1 MSSKKKPAGAAPLQV
16 AFDAAITQVERSLAS
31 GMTTMNGEPAGPQ
44 LQELAEEL
52 RIQRREAESRG
63 AVDRDWFMRTV
74 RWMDEWVP
82 ESEITL
88 IAALGR
94 IARVGAPPVS

>member
-1 MSSKKKPAGAAPLQV
+1 MSRASELQR
-16 AFDAAITQVERSLAS
+16 AFDAALSRVAQSRAA
-31 GMTTMNGEPAGPQ
+31 GMTTIDGSPARP
-44 LQELAEEL
+44 LLDRLEEEL
-52 RIQRREAESRG
+52 KTQRSDAIERG
-63 AVDRDWFMRTV
+63 AIDRDWFQRTV

-94 IARVGAPPVS
+94 IARLAPPALS

>member
-1 MSSKKKPAGAAPLQV
+1 
-16 AFDAAITQVERSLAS
+16 
-31 GMTTMNGEPAGPQ
+31 MTTIDGSPARP
-44 LQELAEEL
+44 LLDRLEEEL
-52 RIQRREAESRG
+52 KIQRSDAIARG
-63 AVDRDWFMRTV
+63 AIDRDWFQRTV

-94 IARVGAPPVS
+94 IARVAPPALS